1 MKDWNVVISVYQAGF
16 RRTLRALK
24 EFGPVERSPY
34 YNVLVMKADN
44 PTALLETIEQRT
56 EENTALYDAISRV
69 APATRTV
76 EFHSVEEFTERLK
89 AILLEWLPRLTGI
102 SLHVRLHRRGDRH
115 DLRTLDAERLLDDML
130 LDATAAAGAPCRIS
144 FTDPDAVIAIDTVDD
159 RAGIGLW
166 TREDLTRHRLLR
178 PD

>member
-1 MKDWNVVISVYQAGF
+1 VKDWNVVISVYQDGF

-24 EFGPVERSPY
+24 EFGPAERSPY

-69 APATRTV
+69 APARRTV

-166 TREDLTRHRLLR
+166 TREDLTRHHLLR